1 MSDPGAEREMISDAI
16 AGAGPAP
23 APEVRLPRPI
33 DGRIETE
40 LTTLAW
46 HARMRWLDDGGR

>member
-16 AGAGPAP
+16 AGAGSAP